1 MKTYLTS
8 FSERQIRG
16 SEDMHLSRL
25 SLTGRYDI
33 LPNNV
38 NEKIKLVKEELDNY
52 LGTSDYKL
60 LPSVDNRKDN
70 FIIVPLDGRRQ
81 IELRDR
87 YISAFIR

>member
-38 NEKIKLVKEELDNY
+38 NEKIKLIKEELDNY
-52 LGTSDYKL
+52 LGLS
-60 LPSVDNRKDN
+60 
-70 FIIVPLDGRRQ
+70 
-81 IELRDR
+81 
-87 YISAFIR
+87 